1 MGNLDKYQIQAAE
14 AACLRSLV
22 LAGAGTGKTTTLIAK
37 AVNVM
42 ESLQID
48 CSEIL
53 IITFS
58 RAARLELEE
67 RFKATQKIP
76 EIYTFHAL
84 ALKLL
89 SDYSNEFINIFG
101 FKRFPD
107 IIEDD
112 CKRELYIKVFEEVK
126 NEWMG
131 LPFSVVAKL
140 SSKNRINKF
149 ILDKMKRFGLNQKL
163 ENFLQKYASFKK
175 EKCLMDYDDLI
186 IFANEMILKSPKI
199 KQYVNSK
206 YKFIMA
212 DEFQDTAP
220 DNFLFMKNFINEE
233 NGLFFIGD
241 DWQSIY
247 GFRNAQVGYIVE
259 AKKYFPDIKVFNL
272 NINYRSC
279 KEIVS
284 LSGKFISKNKYRT
297 HKKIISGKP
306 GKGIIKLYAVNSF
319 ERELELIQKTLSI
332 QDNKTTVGILYRN
345 NYYGNKIKES
355 LKDVKYAC
363 SIEYLTMHS
372 SKGMEFDTVIITGVC
387 DDEIPDASNNIE
399 EERRLFYVA
408 LSRAK
413 TKLYIISKLNNNSS
427 LAVFAEELNIKASLK
442 I

>member
-1 MGNLDKYQIQAAE
+1 MGNLDKHQTQAAE
-14 AACLRSLV
+14 STCLRSLV

-42 ESLQID
+42 QTLKLQPN
-48 CSEIL
+48 EIL

-67 RFKATQKIP
+67 RFQATEKVP

-89 SDYSNEFINIFG
+89 SDYRDEFINIFG
-101 FKRFPD
+101 FKKFPD

-112 CKRELYIKVFEEVK
+112 CKKELFIKVFEEVK

-131 LPFSVVAKL
+131 LPFDVVVRL
-140 SSKNRINKF
+140 SSKNRISKF
-149 ILDKMKRFGLNQKL
+149 ILNKMKRFGLDQKL

-186 IFANEMILKSPKI
+186 TFANEMILKSPQI
-199 KQYVNSK
+199 KQDVNNK

-259 AKKYFPDIKVFNL
+259 AKKYFHDIKIFNL
-272 NINYRSC
+272 DINYRSC

-297 HKKIISGKP
+297 HKRVVSGRQ
-306 GKGIIKLYAVNSF
+306 GKSIIKLYAVYNF
-319 ERELELIQKTLSI
+319 EREIELIQEILSL
-332 QDNKTTVGILYRN
+332 QSNKTSVGILYRN
-345 NYYGNKIKES
+345 NYYGDKIKEF
-355 LKDVKYAC
+355 LKDIKYNC
-363 SIEYLTMHS
+363 SIEYSTMHS
-372 SKGMEFDTVIITGVC
+372 SKGLEFDTVIITGVS
-387 DDEIPDASNNIE
+387 DKEIPDASNDIE

-413 TKLYIISKLNNNSS
+413 TGLYIISKLNDNSS
-427 LAVFAEELNIKASLK
+427 LAMFADELNIKASFK